1 MFHRYNYEAEYY
13 SALTRVPLDV
23 RRKLDLAGVK
33 IALKEWLAFSLEERA
48 VLCHLPCET
57 DEEREVYGRYLDFL
71 CRHYF
76 GKPAERVAAISD
88 AHWGPEQLPRAVA
101 EKSSALGGEVTL
113 NQWRALS
120 GPQRYAL
127 YKTATSK
134 SQPEAFEQVLQQL
147 QDLLPGRQ

>member
-33 IALKEWLAFSLEERA
+33 IALKEWLSFSLEERA
-48 VLCHLPCET
+48 VLCHLPYET
-57 DEEREVYGRYLDFL
+57 SEEREVYGRYLGFL

-76 GKPAERVAAISD
+76 GKPEDRVAALSD

-101 EKSSALGGEVTL
+101 DKSSALGGEVTL
-113 NQWRALS
+113 DQWRVLS

-127 YKTATSK
+127 YKTATST